1 MEEQADAAKKSCFV
15 IAPLGEDGSAVR
27 LRSDKVFR
35 HVIKPAV
42 EECGY
47 SPLRSDIEPRPGM
60 IGQQTIN
67 HLLEDDLV
75 IADLTGLNANVFY
88 ELAIRHMVSKP
99 VVQVI
104 QKGESLPFDITQSR
118 TIFLDHTD
126 LDSVERCRQEIITQ
140 IRELERDPS
149 LIENPVSQAI
159 RIETLSQSS
168 DPKDRHDGEVLARLD
183 RLSAQVEMLL
193 LDRQYRRR
201 QGAGLAVNGSL
212 AGRPADAVLGNDKAY
227 QLDADLGSPLD
238 SIAGTSVTLEQAVAK
253 FERWRDADTHAA
265 ASDQPES
272 V

>member
-1 MEEQADAAKKSCFV
+1 MEEQEEGSRKSCFV
-15 IAPLGEDGSAVR
+15 IAPLGEDGSVVR
-27 LRSDKVFR
+27 VRSDKVFR

-60 IGQQTIN
+60 IGQQIIS
-67 HLLEDDLV
+67 HLLQDDLV

-99 VVQVI
+99 VVQII

-140 IRELERDPS
+140 IGELERDPS
-149 LIENPVSQAI
+149 LVENPVSQAI
-159 RIETLSQSS
+159 RIETLSQSP
-168 DPKDRHDGEVLARLD
+168 DPKDRHDAKFLARLD

-193 LDRQYRRR
+193 LDRQCQRPEI
-201 QGAGLAVNGSL
+201 GGSL
-212 AGRPADAVLGNDKAY
+212 ANGPVVGRPADAVPGSSNAN
-227 QLDADLGSPLD
+227 QPGPTPGSPFD
-238 SIAGTSVTLEQAVAK
+238 RVGGMSVTLEQAVQALGHPQGAG
-253 FERWRDADTHAA
+253 DHPGTCGD
-265 ASDQPES
+265 SDPA
-272 V
+272 

>member
-1 MEEQADAAKKSCFV
+1 M
-15 IAPLGEDGSAVR
+15 
-27 LRSDKVFR
+27 
-35 HVIKPAV
+35 
-42 EECGY
+42 
-47 SPLRSDIEPRPGM
+47 
-60 IGQQTIN
+60 
-67 HLLEDDLV
+67 
-75 IADLTGLNANVFY
+75 
-88 ELAIRHMVSKP
+88 
-99 VVQVI
+99 
-104 QKGESLPFDITQSR
+104 
-118 TIFLDHTD
+118 
-126 LDSVERCRQEIITQ
+126 
-140 IRELERDPS
+140 
-149 LIENPVSQAI
+149 
-159 RIETLSQSS
+159 SQSS

>member
-1 MEEQADAAKKSCFV
+1 MEEHEEGSKKSCFV

-27 LRSDKVFR
+27 VRSDKVFR
-35 HVIKPAV
+35 HVVKPAV

-60 IGQQTIN
+60 IGQQIIS

-99 VVQVI
+99 VVQII

-149 LIENPVSQAI
+149 LVENPVSQAI

-168 DPKDRHDGEVLARLD
+168 DPKDRHDAEFLARLD

-193 LDRQYRRR
+193 LDRQCQRA
-201 QGAGLAVNGSL
+201 GVDVIPANGPVAGLPSGTV
-212 AGRPADAVLGNDKAY
+212 PGNNALNHPDTS
-227 QLDADLGSPLD
+227 LGSAFD
-238 SIAGTSVTLEQAVAK
+238 RVGGTSVTLEQAVQA
-253 FERWRDADTHAA
+253 FSRIQDPGDRPTTNDE
-265 ASDQPES
+265 PES

>member
-1 MEEQADAAKKSCFV
+1 VEEQEEGSRKSCFV
-15 IAPLGEDGSAVR
+15 IAPLGEDGSAIRV
-27 LRSDKVFR
+27 RSDKVFR

-60 IGQQTIN
+60 IGQQIIN

-99 VVQVI
+99 VVQII

-149 LIENPVSQAI
+149 LVENPVSQAI
-159 RIETLSQSS
+159 RIETLSQSP
-168 DPKDRHDGEVLARLD
+168 DPKDRHDAEFLTRLD

-193 LDRQYRRR
+193 LDRQCQRAGIDVSPGNGPVVGRLT
-201 QGAGLAVNGSL
+201 GAVSGNSK
-212 AGRPADAVLGNDKAY
+212 VLHPDTS
-227 QLDADLGSPLD
+227 LGSPFD
-238 SIAGTSVTLEQAVAK
+238 RVGGMSVTLEQAVQA
-253 FERWRDADTHAA
+253 FGRMQDTGDHPGT
-265 ASDQPES
+265 SDEPES
-272 V
+272 D